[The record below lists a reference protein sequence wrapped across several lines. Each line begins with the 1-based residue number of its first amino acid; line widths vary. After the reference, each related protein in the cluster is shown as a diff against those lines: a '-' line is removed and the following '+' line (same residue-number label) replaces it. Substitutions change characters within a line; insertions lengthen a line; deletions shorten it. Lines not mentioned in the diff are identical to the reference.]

1 MPSDEACPDEI
12 SPAPRFYPVE
22 YPDPQDFHPEAG
34 YLCPS
39 PSLRRKLRTGAMMAL
54 VGLATAA
61 SVTLAFAPRPAA
73 DNGGPDE
80 AAVPALSASVPVE
93 ATAPAP
99 AAPAVAGKPDL
110 APKRE
115 TPAAAARAQVNCD
128 DFLASFLAAQCR
140 EVVGRAGKAR
150 SARTARARAH
160 RLATVAIGSVEPA
173 PDLRG
178 KAAAASAPSV
188 GATTAIAADN
198 AGAPKDVATEA
209 AASDTAAPAKPKPP
223 VRTVH
228 KERRPS
234 EGTRPDDATAMARG
248 GNGGGYWGGNW
259 GGGPRGGVRF
269 GAADWPRSW

>member
-1 MPSDEACPDEI
+1 MPPEACPDEI

-22 YPDPQDFHPEAG
+22 YTDPQDFHPEAG

-93 ATAPAP
+93 IAT
-99 AAPAVAGKPDL
+99 AAPAVAAKPDF

-115 TPAAAARAQVNCD
+115 TPATAARAQVNCD

-140 EVVGRAGKAR
+140 GVVGSTAKAR

-160 RLATVAIGSVEPA
+160 RLATVAIGRVEPA

-198 AGAPKDVATEA
+198 AGVPKAAATEA
-209 AASDTAAPAKPKPP
+209 AAGDTAAPAKPKPP

-234 EGTRPDDATAMARG
+234 EGARPDDATAMARG
-248 GNGGGYWGGNW
+248 GNWGGYWGGNW

>member
-1 MPSDEACPDEI
+1 MPSNEACPDEI

-22 YPDPQDFHPEAG
+22 YPDPPGFHPEAG

-39 PSLRRKLRTGAMMAL
+39 PSLLRKLRTGAVMAL

-80 AAVPALSASVPVE
+80 AAAPALSASVPVE
-93 ATAPAP
+93 AAAP
-99 AAPAVAGKPDL
+99 APAVAGKPDL

-115 TPAAAARAQVNCD
+115 IPAAAARAQVNCD

-140 EVVGRAGKAR
+140 QVVGRAGKTR

-160 RLATVAIGSVEPA
+160 RLATVAIGRAEPESD
-173 PDLRG
+173 PPG

-188 GATTAIAADN
+188 GATTIIAADT
-198 AGAPKDVATEA
+198 AGAPKAVATEA
-209 AASDTAAPAKPKPP
+209 AASDAASPAKPKPP

-234 EGTRPDDATAMARG
+234 VAAHLDDATAMARG

-269 GAADWPRSW
+269 GAADVTHSW